1 MSDDPT
7 SADHPESQDHPDSR
21 ATLTSVGI
29 SAPDALGSGRRGEE
43 VSASPTRPDP
53 RPGDSRRTD
62 PAGMDWADRD
72 PTGRNPHE
80 LRRAAPAPISP
91 PRLRFGVLGTGAI
104 AAHFA
109 TQVLAAGHH
118 QVTAVASRDAGRAA
132 EFAGRFGIGHHY
144 GHYDQM
150 LADDEV
156 DAVYVALPHPLHAT
170 WSIRA
175 AEAGRHVLC
184 EKPLALNHAEAMAI
198 VDAARRND
206 VALLEAFM
214 YRFHPQTSR
223 LVDLIAEGAVGRVMH
238 IEASFGFVGRD
249 REGRLFAPELGG
261 GGILDVGCYPMS
273 MARLLAGAAGG
284 GGVAEPEGLEGG
296 GRLSPD
302 GVDLWAVATLRFP
315 GALTAT
321 LLTGVD
327 LEAPNRVVVS
337 GTDGYLVVPNPWTPP
352 ADAPGRIELHR
363 VGYPPETVTTPAVPA
378 YAAEADGLARH
389 LADRQ
394 VPEMTWQD
402 SLGNMAAL
410 DRWRRAVGVVYPS
423 ERPGTTPAP
432 LDGRPLRRRATAVM
446 PEGRIPGVRRSFS
459 RLVLGVDNQR
469 DPTEAAVVF
478 DAFFASGGNAF
489 DTAWIY
495 GHGRQEVLL
504 GNWIRS
510 RGVRD
515 EVVIVAKGAH
525 TPHCDPAAVARQL
538 SETLERL
545 TTDAVDLYLLHR
557 DNPAI
562 EVGEFVDALDAEV
575 RTGRTAAVGVSNWTP
590 ARVDAANAYARREQ
604 KAPLVAL
611 SNHFSLATP
620 LALPWEGCEAAR
632 DDATRAWLADR
643 GLALLPWSSQA
654 RGYFAFRDRT
664 APGPMAEEIRRCF
677 GSPENALRRERA
689 VAFGE
694 RRGVSATAVALAW
707 VLAQPFATF
716 PLVGPRTLA
725 ELADSLDALT
735 LELESAD
742 LAWLDG
748 VSPPPG

>member
-1 MSDDPT
+1 MTDDRT
-7 SADHPESQDHPDSR
+7 SRDRSEDRTTP
-21 ATLTSVGI
+21 G
-29 SAPDALGSGRRGEE
+29 SAAVFTGGALGGERRAEGGSESLARHVPLPGGPRAENPTRTAPSAESRQAERRG
-43 VSASPTRPDP
+43 
-53 RPGDSRRTD
+53 
-62 PAGMDWADRD
+62 
-72 PTGRNPHE
+72 
-80 LRRAAPAPISP
+80 APAEGSP
-91 PRLRFGVLGTGAI
+91 GRLRFGILGTGAI

-109 TQVLAAGHH
+109 TQVAAAGHH
-118 QVTAVASRDAGRAA
+118 RVTAVASRDAARAA
-132 EFAGRFGIGHHY
+132 AFAGRFGIDGHY
-144 GHYDQM
+144 GDYDQL
-150 LADDEV
+150 LADDQV

-184 EKPLALNHAEAMAI
+184 EKPLALNYAEAMAI
-198 VDAARRND
+198 VDAARRHD

-214 YRFHPQTSR
+214 YRFHPQTAR
-223 LVDLIAEGAVGRVMH
+223 LVDLIAEGAIGRVIH
-238 IEASFGFVGRD
+238 LEASFGFVGRD
-249 REGRLFAPELGG
+249 RNGRLFDPELGG

-273 MARLLAGAAGG
+273 MARLVAGAASG
-284 GGVAEPEGLEGG
+284 GGVAEPEELEGG
-296 GRLSPD
+296 GRLSAQ

-315 GALTAT
+315 GPITAS
-321 LLTGVD
+321 LSTGVD

-337 GTDGYLVVPNPWTPP
+337 GTEGYLVVANPWTPP
-352 ADAPGRIELHR
+352 ADAPGTIVLHR
-363 VGYPPETVTTPAVPA
+363 VGHPPETVTTPAVAA

-410 DRWRRAVGVVYPS
+410 DRWRRAVGVVYPT
-423 ERPGTTPAP
+423 ERPGATPAP
-432 LDGRPLRRRATAVM
+432 LDGRPLRRRATETM
-446 PEGRIPGVRRSFS
+446 PEGTIPGVRRTIS
-459 RLVLGVDNQR
+459 RLILGVDHQR
-469 DPTEAAVVF
+469 DPTEAAVLF
-478 DAFFASGGNAF
+478 DAFFAAGGNAF

-510 RGVRD
+510 RGLRD

-525 TPHCDPAAVARQL
+525 TPHCDPASIGRQL
-538 SETLERL
+538 GETLERL
-545 TTDAVDLYLLHR
+545 QTDAVDLYLLHR
-557 DNPAI
+557 DNPEI
-562 EVGEFVDALDAEV
+562 NVDEFVDALDVEV
-575 RTGRTAAVGVSNWTP
+575 RAGRTAAVGVSNWTP
-590 ARVDAANAYARREQ
+590 ARVDTANAYAQRAQRT
-604 KAPLVAL
+604 PLVAL

-620 LALPWEGCEAAR
+620 LALPWEGCQAAR

-654 RGYFAFRDRT
+654 RGYFAFRERS

-677 GSPENALRRERA
+677 DSPENALRRERA
-689 VAFGE
+689 VILGE
-694 RRGVSATAVALAW
+694 QRGVSATAVALAW

-725 ELADSLDALT
+725 ELADSLDALR
-735 LELESAD
+735 LELEARD

-748 VSPPPG
+748 VEPPPG